1 VPDEIVDRFCVL
13 GTVDDHV
20 AQLRE
25 LEGLGVTQFNVY
37 LMHDAQEATLDGY
50 GERVIPALA

>member
-1 VPDEIVDRFCVL
+1 ML

-20 AQLRE
+20 AKLRE
-25 LEGLGVTQFNVY
+25 LESLGVDQFNIY

-50 GERVIPALA
+50 GQHVIPELRAG